1 MAKMI
6 KHKDSY
12 INQSVYND
20 MLKKIQR
27 IEVCTET
34 ATKVHMNN
42 KHGLPIDA
50 KILFPID
57 EVAQNIEAG
66 EYSGEISEFLFSY
79 YIGEV

>member
-12 INQSVYND
+12 FKEFEYST
-20 MLKKIQR
+20 MLKKITR
-27 IEVCTET
+27 VESCTEFS
-34 ATKVHMNN
+34 TKVHMTNQ
-42 KHGLPIDA
+42 HGQDIEVKA
-50 KILFPID
+50 QFPID
-57 EVAQNIEAG
+57 DLVKNIESE

>member
-12 INQSVYND
+12 FKAITYYD
-20 MLKKIQR
+20 MLKKVTR
-27 IEVCTET
+27 VEACNESS
-34 ATKVHMNN
+34 TKVHMTNL
-42 KHGLPIDA
+42 HGQDIEA
-50 KILFPID
+50 KAPFPIAYI
-57 EVAQNIEAG
+57 VQNIEAG